1 MAAGTCRPLAAAS
14 HCVTAASPMR
24 FETDDPNNQNQI
36 ASQDTRNRV
45 IGDKRVGWVLVAV
58 FCSCEEVQ
66 LEYSILML
74 DARSEVEGDL
84 Q

>member
-14 HCVTAASPMR
+14 HCVTAARPMR
-24 FETDDPNNQNQI
+24 FETDDPNSQTQI
-36 ASQDTRNRV
+36 ASHSTHETSGLVTR
-45 IGDKRVGWVLVAV
+45 GWVFVAV
-58 FCSCEEVQ
+58 FGSCEEVQ

-74 DARSEVEGDL
+74 DARVEVEGDL